1 VDLEILR
8 GQIVAKLP
16 ADRRKIMEAL
26 VAEFAPEETM
36 RLLLAL
42 IAAANRRER
51 QMLRLLRASIRASA
65 VSTVRCSGILPRSTK
80 ASSSLSGPAPVGAIV

>member
-1 VDLEILR
+1 MLH

-16 ADRRKIMEAL
+16 ADRRKVMEAL

-42 IAAANRRER
+42 IAGANRRER
-51 QMLRLLRASIRASA
+51 QMLRLLMTDIEKMEVQAA
-65 VSTVRCSGILPRSTK
+65 GENE
-80 ASSSLSGPAPVGAIV
+80 